1 MSPIAPHLGA
11 LRLASLAVSCTWLC
25 LAGTASTV
33 SLSAQAGARP
43 NVVLVIA
50 DDLGYGDL
58 SSYGAPDIK
67 TPHLDRLARDGVR
80 LTSFYANAPVCTPT
94 RAALITGRYQQ
105 RVLLERPLRPN
116 VSEGLPVTGR
126 SLPQLLKNH
135 GYATGLV
142 GKWHLGRQE
151 AVRPLRHGFDSFWG
165 YLAGYIDWY
174 THTNSEGEA
183 DLWQNA
189 APVTHAGYFGHEVTG
204 RAVAFIG
211 DHARQPFFLE
221 VAYGAPH
228 WPYQSPHRAS
238 TARDK
243 AKHLRASD
251 EDHPTREDYVAIVE
265 DADAGVGQ
273 ILSAIDRHGLTDNT
287 LVVFM
292 SDNGGEWL
300 SRNAP
305 FFHRKDSLWEGGIRV
320 PAIFRWPSVLPA
332 GATSDQVGITMD
344 VTATILAAT
353 ATPVPPETR
362 LEGRDLVPILSGKTA
377 VVERTLYLAQYA
389 SGPDPASGSPRRL
402 EAPPRRRERV
412 PVQPPRRSRRA
423 QRPRHASLRA
433 SAGDAGTERRVG
445 EGRGRRSEVPH
456 PDRARPAA
464 VSGGS
469 GAQNTSV
476 RWAHC
481 TQSASSS
488 SELRCECS
496 ASSVSATPRA
506 SMPLPHTPIS
516 PPCRPTFRNI
526 TSRLS

>member
-1 MSPIAPHLGA
+1 MPSTARRFGA
-11 LRLASLAVSCTWLC
+11 LRLASLTVSCTWLC

-33 SLSAQAGARP
+33 GLSAQAGRP

-67 TPHLDRLARDGVR
+67 TPHLDRLAREGVR

-105 RVLLERPLRPN
+105 RVALERPLRPN
-116 VSEGLPVTGR
+116 VAEGLPVTGR
-126 SLPQLLKNH
+126 SLPQLLKNN

-151 AVRPLRHGFDSFWG
+151 SVRPLRHGFGSFWG
-165 YLAGYIDWY
+165 YLSGYLDWY
-174 THTNSEGEA
+174 THTNSVGEA
-183 DLWQNA
+183 DLWENE
-189 APVTHAGYFGHEVTG
+189 APVTHAGYFGHEVTR
-204 RAVAFIG
+204 RAVGFIG
-211 DHARQPFFLE
+211 DHARAPFFVE

-238 TARDK
+238 TARDN
-243 AKHLRASD
+243 ARHLRASD

-273 ILSAIDRHGLTDNT
+273 ILAALDRHRLTANT

-320 PAIFRWPSVLPA
+320 PAIVRWPSVLPA

-344 VTATILAAT
+344 ATATILAAT
-353 ATPVPPETR
+353 ATPVPPEAR
-362 LEGRDLVPILSGKTA
+362 LEGRDLVPILSGRA
-377 VVERTLYLAQYA
+377 PVVERTLYWRNTPAGQTQRAVRRGDWKFLLDGE
-389 SGPDPASGSPRRL
+389 SEFLFNLRDDPGERNDIATRHHARVREMRALSDAWVKDVDG
-402 EAPPRRRERV
+402 EAKALSAAAPGPPR
-412 PVQPPRRSRRA
+412 
-423 QRPRHASLRA
+423 
-433 SAGDAGTERRVG
+433 
-445 EGRGRRSEVPH
+445 
-456 PDRARPAA
+456 
-464 VSGGS
+464 
-469 GAQNTSV
+469 
-476 RWAHC
+476 
-481 TQSASSS
+481 
-488 SELRCECS
+488 
-496 ASSVSATPRA
+496 
-506 SMPLPHTPIS
+506 
-516 PPCRPTFRNI
+516 
-526 TSRLS
+526 